1 MATNRAMIPEGAANV
16 DAAEQFIDYLLGA
29 EAQSASAALV
39 GDLPV
44 NPDAEIPAEL
54 TAVVGDIAIDPV
66 AAGYST
72 LDPAELVPTRDEWVD
87 RFAREVTSK

>member
-1 MATNRAMIPEGAANV
+1 
-16 DAAEQFIDYLLGA
+16 
-29 EAQSASAALV
+29 
-39 GDLPV
+39 V